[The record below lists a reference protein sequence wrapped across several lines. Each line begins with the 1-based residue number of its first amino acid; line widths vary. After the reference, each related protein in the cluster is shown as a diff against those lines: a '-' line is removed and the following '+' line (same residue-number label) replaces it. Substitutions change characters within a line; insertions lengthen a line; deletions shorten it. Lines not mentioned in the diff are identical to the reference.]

1 VHVKENPRNFHR
13 FDAFWTPTILISEPD
28 GKERWRLEG
37 YLPKDEFRAHLEM
50 GLARLALV
58 KKNWAEAERRYN
70 DVAENYPNSK
80 YAPQAVYYRGVS
92 RYSVSH
98 ESSDLA
104 NTAIALKER
113 YEGDQWQLR
122 SIPWMKE

>member
-1 VHVKENPRNFHR
+1 
-13 FDAFWTPTILISEPD
+13 
-28 GKERWRLEG
+28 
-37 YLPKDEFRAHLEM
+37 M

-58 KKNWAEAERRYN
+58 KKKWAEAERRYN

-98 ESSDLA
+98 ESSDLG
-104 NTAIALKER
+104 NTAITLKER